1 MAWTIDWRQLRLG
14 QRMQAWLPV
23 WLLGALALFSYWL
36 VQNSPVLNATD
47 TQRPDSIKPNAYF
60 YNLRLIGYG
69 RDGKWEMQMNGQR
82 ASHREDLQ
90 HYDIEAPK
98 MLKRSPESGVLT
110 QVSAQ
115 RGQINE
121 SGTVVHL
128 FGQAVI
134 YRPKQKAIDGTVS
147 KSLEVRSEYLLLD
160 DERHALQTDRPV
172 VIKQDQDQFSAEHML
187 ALQQDEKLTLEGR
200 VRGTLMPRANT
211 PVRRD
216 Q

>member
-36 VQNSPVLNATD
+36 VENSPILNATEPD
-47 TQRPDSIKPNAYF
+47 RPASIKPNAYF
-60 YNLRLIGYG
+60 YNFRLIGYG

-90 HYDIEAPK
+90 HYDIDAPK

-121 SGTVVHL
+121 SGTVARL
-128 FGQAVI
+128 FEQAVV
-134 YRPKQKAIDGTVS
+134 YRPRQKAADGTVS
-147 KSLEVRSEYLLLD
+147 KPLEIRSEYLLLD

-172 VIKQDQDQFSAEHML
+172 VITQDQDQFRAEHML
-187 ALQQDEKLTLEGR
+187 ALQQDGKLTLDGH